1 LASTADRLLSRY
13 AREALTLL
21 GQTIRL
27 VRLERRIRAGDLA
40 DRAAISRGLLH
51 RIEKGDPSCA
61 IGSVFEVAAVLG
73 LPLMEPEAQDLGS
86 RIEASRRTMAL
97 LPRAIRNAPLAAV
110 DDDF

>member
-40 DRAAISRGLLH
+40 DRAAIG
-51 RIEKGDPSCA
+51 P
-61 IGSVFEVAAVLG
+61 
-73 LPLMEPEAQDLGS
+73 
-86 RIEASRRTMAL
+86 RIEANRRTLAL
-97 LPRAIRNAPLAAV
+97 LPRAIRDAPPTTV

>member
-1 LASTADRLLSRY
+1 MVKIVDRPVSRY
-13 AREALTLL
+13 GREALTLL
-21 GQTIRL
+21 GQTIRIT
-27 VRLERRIRAGDLA
+27 RLEKRITAADLA

-73 LPLMEPEAQDLGS
+73 LPLMAPEAQDLES
-86 RIEASRRTMAL
+86 RVEASRRLMAL
-97 LPRAIRNAPLAAV
+97 LPRAIRKAPPPAV